1 MFKFSRTIGLLLC
14 LAAFLS
20 STKVLAQRGP
30 IPVEV
35 APVVSRTLQEEVSF
49 IATLEADISTTVG
62 AVVSGLIVKSDV
74 REGDRVV
81 AKKTVL
87 VQLDRTSREI
97 ALREA
102 RASIDRA
109 QEEWKKLKRGYRSE
123 EIAQRRAEVEEQRAV
138 LARAEQ
144 DFKRAER
151 LYRDELISLAELQR
165 VESDYL
171 AAREKQRRV
180 LAAFQLAQAGPRK
193 EEIASAEAE
202 FREVKARHELIAYE
216 LSRTTLLASITGFLV
231 RKYVEI
237 GTWVNPGD
245 PVADLVSLNPVYA
258 AGPVGERKIGLLRKG
273 HRAAVV
279 LDAFPG
285 QSFEGYVAYIV
296 PRADPQSRTFPVK
309 VRVSNPDGR
318 LKSGMLARVTVKV
331 GDGHPGFLVPKDAVV
346 YQGADEVI
354 FIVEDGLAKQ
364 YKVKTG
370 RAVKGLKE
378 VYHSALKSG
387 QEVVVLGN
395 ESLSD
400 GAKVQKVNH
409 RNRSGGPG
417 SR

>member
-1 MFKFSRTIGLLLC
+1 MFKFSRTIGLLLW
-14 LAAFLS
+14 LVAVLS
-20 STKVLAQRGP
+20 STRVLAQRGP

-35 APVVSRTLQEEVSF
+35 VPVESRTLQEEVSF

-62 AVVSGLIVKSDV
+62 AVVSGLVVESNV
-74 REGDRVV
+74 REGDPVV
-81 AKKTVL
+81 SKKTVL

-123 EIAQRRAEVEEQRAV
+123 EVAQRRAEVEEQKAL

-144 DFKRAER
+144 DFRRAER
-151 LYRDELISLAELQR
+151 LFRDELISLAELQR
-165 VESDYL
+165 FESEYL
-171 AAREKQRRV
+171 AAREKQGRV
-180 LAAFQLAQAGPRK
+180 QAAFQLAQSGPRK
-193 EEIASAEAE
+193 EDIAGAEAE
-202 FREVKARHELIAYE
+202 FREAKARHDLIAYE
-216 LSRTTLLASITGFLV
+216 LSRTTLFASITGFLV
-231 RKYVEI
+231 RKYVEV

-245 PVADLVSLNPVYA
+245 SVADLVSLDPVYA

-273 HRAAVV
+273 LRATVV

-285 QSFEGYVAYIV
+285 QSFEGSVAYIV

-309 VRVSNPDGR
+309 VRLSNRDGR

-346 YQGADEVI
+346 RQGDDEVI
-354 FIVEDGLAKQ
+354 FIVENGTARQ

-378 VYHSALKSG
+378 VYHRALKPG

-400 GAKVQKVNH
+400 GAKVRKVNH
-409 RNRSGGPG
+409 RSRTGEPRS
-417 SR
+417 R